1 MTTTTTSTKRH
12 PGKTASMR
20 KPKDPTKSRAEI
32 LAAAIQEFARRG
44 LEGTRVDAIAR
55 RTRTTRAM
63 IYYYFGSKEGL
74 YVAVLENVYR
84 GIREAE
90 KTLDLGHAPPVEA
103 MRRLVAFTLD
113 YYQEHPSFVALVIA
127 ENQSGGRHI
136 RKANRMHRLNSSIV
150 DVINDV
156 LVRGAREGIFR
167 TDVDPVDLHMTIA
180 SLGWF
185 QIANR
190 HTFGYIFGRDFA
202 SPRQIQHN
210 KRLITDIVLRFVGA
224 AANHQQQGN
233 PITVTSD
240 SYEQQRPSSREF
252 LK

>member
-1 MTTTTTSTKRH
+1 MATTTTSTKRH
-12 PGKTASMR
+12 AAKIDAMR
-20 KPKDPTKSRAEI
+20 KPKNPTKSRAEI
-32 LAAAIQEFARRG
+32 LAAASQEFATRG
-44 LEGTRVDAIAR
+44 LEGARVDAIAR

-63 IYYYFGSKEGL
+63 IYYYFGSKPGL
-74 YVAVLENVYR
+74 YIAVLENAYR
-84 GIREAE
+84 GIRDAE

-150 DVINDV
+150 DVISDV
-156 LVRGAREGIFR
+156 LARGAREGTFR
-167 TDVDPVDLHMTIA
+167 NDVDAVDLHMTIA

-202 SPRQIQHN
+202 SPRQIQRN

-224 AANHQQQGN
+224 KA
-233 PITVTSD
+233 
-240 SYEQQRPSSREF
+240 SRKH
-252 LK
+252 LGHS